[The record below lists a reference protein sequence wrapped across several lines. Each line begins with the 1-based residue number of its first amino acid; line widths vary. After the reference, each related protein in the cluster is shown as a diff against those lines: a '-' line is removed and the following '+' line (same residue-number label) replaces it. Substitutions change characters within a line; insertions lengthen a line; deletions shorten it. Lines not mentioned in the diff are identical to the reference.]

1 MASILGLASMARV
14 QRPSRPTHFL
24 SFPINDAGVQ
34 LRAKEAIALLLDA
47 QPRLSGIDESL
58 AVHPASLHLTL
69 GIMSLGSSIT
79 GVDAIARKQEDHGSS
94 TSDIN
99 DDGLV
104 DEEKRKKRRKRL
116 HTVEEAEKLLR
127 ESQDMLR
134 SLLEQR
140 KIERIPVH
148 FDRLESF
155 QADPS
160 QCRVL
165 YAEPEKG
172 SDGVGIL
179 HELAG
184 VYAQVFSIT
193 WIH

>member
-1 MASILGLASMARV
+1 MARV

-47 QPRLSGIDESL
+47 QPRPSGIDESL

-69 GIMSLGSSIT
+69 GIMSLGSSNT
-79 GVDAIARKQEDHGSS
+79 TCADAIERKHEDHGSS

-116 HTVEEAEKLLR
+116 HTVEEAGELLR

-140 KIERIPVH
+140 KIKRIPVH

-160 QCRVL
+160 KCRVL

-172 SDGVGIL
+172 NDGLGIL

-184 VYAQVFSIT
+184 V
-193 WIH
+193 